1 VETVG
6 GDTVQDPNKIIIA
19 LDMASDND
27 VMALLRQLDPSSCR
41 VKIGKEL
48 FTRYGPDLVRRVA
61 DMGFDIFLDLK
72 FHDIPNTVNKAVAAA
87 ADLGVWMLTLHAAG
101 GSDMLR
107 AARDAVDNSEHKPL
121 LVAVTLLTS
130 LAENDLA
137 IQGVARSP
145 LEQVQRLASLAQ
157 ECGMDGV
164 VCSAAEVSELR
175 MLLRKDF
182 LLVTPGIRP
191 QGDAANDQK
200 RIVTPAAAIQQ
211 GSDYLVI
218 GRPITRA
225 REPIEK
231 LALIQQEISGVQ

>member
-1 VETVG
+1 M
-6 GDTVQDPNKIIIA
+6 QDQNKIIIA
-19 LDMASDND
+19 LDMASDHD
-27 VMALLRQLDPSSCR
+27 VMTLLRQLDPAQCR

-48 FTRYGPDLVRRVA
+48 FTRYGPALVRQVS
-61 DMGFDIFLDLK
+61 DLGFDIFLDLK
-72 FHDIPNTVNKAVAAA
+72 FHDIPNTVNKAVIAAA
-87 ADLGVWMLTLHAAG
+87 ELGIWMLTLHAAG
-101 GSDMLR
+101 GAEMLR
-107 AARDAVDNSEHKPL
+107 AARDAVTASEHKPL

-130 LAENDLA
+130 LEQDDLA
-137 IQGVARSP
+137 VQGVQRTP

-164 VCSAAEVSELR
+164 VCSAAEAGELR
-175 MLLRKDF
+175 KLLRKDF

-200 RIVTPAAAIQQ
+200 RIVTPAAAVQE

-225 REPIEK
+225 REPVAK
-231 LALIQQEISGVQ
+231 LALIQEEISGIR

>member
-1 VETVG
+1 M
-6 GDTVQDPNKIIIA
+6 QDQNRIIIA
-19 LDMASDND
+19 LDMASDD
-27 VMALLRQLDPSSCR
+27 EVMSLLRQLDPASCR
-41 VKIGKEL
+41 VKVGKEL
-48 FTRYGPDLVRRVA
+48 FTRYGPALVRQISG
-61 DMGFDIFLDLK
+61 MGFDIFLDLK

-87 ADLGVWMLTLHAAG
+87 AELGVWMLTLHAAG
-101 GSDMLR
+101 GAEMLR
-107 AARDAVDNSEHKPL
+107 AAHEAVANSEHKPL

-130 LAENDLA
+130 LEQDDLA
-137 IQGVARSP
+137 VQGVQRTP

-164 VCSAAEVSELR
+164 VCSAAEAGELR
-175 MLLRKDF
+175 KLLRKDF

-200 RIVTPAAAIQQ
+200 RIVTPAAAVQE

-225 REPIEK
+225 REPLEK
-231 LALIQQEISGVQ
+231 LSLIQQEISGTP